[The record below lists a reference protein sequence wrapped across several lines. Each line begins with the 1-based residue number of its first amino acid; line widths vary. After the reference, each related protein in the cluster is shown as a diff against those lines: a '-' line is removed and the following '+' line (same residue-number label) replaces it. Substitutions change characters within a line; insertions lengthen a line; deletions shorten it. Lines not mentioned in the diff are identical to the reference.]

1 MMLDVQ
7 ERFLTLA
14 ERRSE
19 LRWYALV
26 DGHQFKLHTGDRLQ
40 SSPGVNRALF
50 QGTEDE
56 PLAHAGPWL
65 YDLAR
70 CPELINDLAAM
81 EQALPAVSWLMTA
94 MDLEGLAQFLQLK
107 LDAEL
112 PGGRKALIRFYD
124 PRVLGNLIKV
134 MDAEQRSEFFFLI
147 DEWHFV
153 YNGKRVWMGR
163 DDA

>member
-1 MMLDVQ
+1 MLDVQ
-7 ERFLTLA
+7 ERFLALA

-26 DGHQFKLHTGDRLQ
+26 DGYQFEQHTGDRPQ
-40 SSPGVNRALF
+40 PTPCVNRALF

-65 YDLAR
+65 YDLAK
-70 CPELINDLAAM
+70 CPELIDDLAVM

-107 LDAEL
+107 LDAVL
-112 PGGRKALIRFYD
+112 PDGRKVLIRFYD

-134 MDAEQRSEFFFLI
+134 MDVEQRAEFFFLI
-147 DEWHFV
+147 EEWHFI
-153 YNGKRVWMGR
+153 YNDKRVWMGR
-163 DDA
+163 GDA

>member
-1 MMLDVQ
+1 MLDVK
-7 ERFLTLA
+7 ERFLKLT

-26 DGHQFKLHTGDRLQ
+26 DGYQYERHTGDRPQ
-40 SSPGVNRALF
+40 PSPGINRALF

-65 YDLAR
+65 YDLAQ
-70 CPELINDLAAM
+70 CPELVDDLATL
-81 EQALPAVSWLMTA
+81 EQALPAVSWVMTA

-107 LDAEL
+107 LDAAL
-112 PGGRKALIRFYD
+112 PNGRKALIRFYD

-134 MDAEQRSEFFFLI
+134 MDVEQSSEFFFLI
-147 DEWHFV
+147 DELP
-153 YNGKRVWMGR
+153 
-163 DDA
+163 